1 MVSMG
6 VSLATLAV
14 WRANAP
20 IGNIRWGAPT
30 WWACCLVG
38 LTCCNIGH
46 FFHGQL
52 LQRVHAD
59 TGQPPLA
66 PLLGD
71 TTGEQRCGIPLADYT
86 AADLFSA
93 VANEEA
99 NALCEAKSE
108 CPIGWAPSPAHAD
121 WHKCYRAPP
130 VLTDHPGCAEVC
142 LSEASQ
148 ARYPQSDIEGALRK
162 AQDAKVAAATIDQA
176 RTEFET
182 IKQTVARE
190 LLHRLEKDAAVDI
203 AAITELVAQGQRVGI
218 QSAVLDLARERC
230 ANAERTSHAILQLL
244 SHPPVLHSKL
254 KGLVEQAREY
264 RLPNDSG
271 SPRFAAETK
280 LEAMGV
286 VLTELELAMKS
297 FAQQDDDRNRQR
309 LLAVLLEVE
318 SMQLQPANLMQV
330 ERVAWRVLCTRLE
343 PVKPE
348 FIAVEDAREVATIYE
363 AVLRIN
369 LSHLRQLL
377 GAAELRASP
386 AATTLDT
393 AVKDAYQK
401 GKPFALPSL
410 QNLATALQAAK
421 RAHVEI
427 ESKMGLEVLL
437 RPQLVAQLQK
447 LQAADDYHTTTK
459 YVKELTSLLMSLTSN
474 GVLASRRM
482 PARACQRRWCWG
494 TRARAAAPVLPL
506 PARVRRALP

>member
-182 IKQTVARE
+182 IKLTVARE

-203 AAITELVAQGQRVGI
+203 AAITELVAQGAPRSEPRALRRTPSGPALRPLHSALACVGS
-218 QSAVLDLARERC
+218 Q
-230 ANAERTSHAILQLL
+230 AENEFVTRH
-244 SHPPVLHSKL
+244 VLHGRKHWIGMHRSAAHMDDPTWAPRWAAHDKCGSFANWAPDAFKKKYGRDYGRADCVVL
-254 KGLVEQAREY
+254 QGSGMWQHRACHRTEY
-264 RLPNDSG
+264 RCLCELDARTLPSYGNESRALIDRAHADAWHTASNAF
-271 SPRFAAETK
+271 RLYFALVVVPTA
-280 LEAMGV
+280 V
-286 VLTELELAMKS
+286 VLTRS
-297 FAQQDDDRNRQR
+297 
-309 LLAVLLEVE
+309 VLLR
-318 SMQLQPANLMQV
+318 SA
-330 ERVAWRVLCTRLE
+330 
-343 PVKPE
+343 
-348 FIAVEDAREVATIYE
+348 
-363 AVLRIN
+363 
-369 LSHLRQLL
+369 
-377 GAAELRASP
+377 P
-386 AATTLDT
+386 AATERGRGG
-393 AVKDAYQK
+393 A
-401 GKPFALPSL
+401 GKLSDGVSDRL
-410 QNLATALQAAK
+410 LHRLHLAAECSAK
-421 RAHVEI
+421 
-427 ESKMGLEVLL
+427 L
-437 RPQLVAQLQK
+437 RFWTVHLVAALG
-447 LQAADDYHTTTK
+447 LII
-459 YVKELTSLLMSLTSN
+459 LT
-474 GVLASRRM
+474 AS
-482 PARACQRRWCWG
+482 W
-494 TRARAAAPVLPL
+494 LP
-506 PARVRRALP
+506 